1 MSDASEIASGPCP
14 GVTPILTFDEVSWAV
29 KLSKIEIYRRVKEDT
44 FPLPFR
50 LGRKQAW
57 ATAEVEAWLQIRM
70 AVREEPRASR
80 QQVDAAMRSAQVRK
94 AKQCSQ

>member
-1 MSDASEIASGPCP
+1 MSDASEIATGLCT

-29 KLSKIEIYRRVKEDT
+29 KLSKIEIYRRVKEGT

-57 ATAEVEAWLQIRM
+57 PTAEVEAWLQERM
-70 AVREEPRASR
+70 AVREVRRDNR
-80 QQVDAAMRSAQVRK
+80 QQIDAATPFAKSAGPK
-94 AKQCSQ
+94 NCSQ